1 MCSCWVP
8 LGKRRGVFVE
18 KTRVSNDDCNG
29 YVNPLMSNG
38 LLRNCD
44 LSKSGDLSTNDGCGN
59 RQNDHGI
66 YTITFSHHSHLLYC
80 SRISS
85 GYLRPSLAMLT
96 STRLP

>member
-1 MCSCWVP
+1 M
-8 LGKRRGVFVE
+8 FVE

-29 YVNPLMSNG
+29 YVNLWRSNG
-38 LLRNCD
+38 LW
-44 LSKSGDLSTNDGCGN
+44 KSGDLSTNDVLSTNDDCGN

-66 YTITFSHHSHLLYC
+66 YTFTFSHHSHLLYC

-96 STRLP
+96 STRFP

>member
-1 MCSCWVP
+1 M
-8 LGKRRGVFVE
+8 FVE

-29 YVNPLMSNG
+29 HVNLWRSNG
-38 LLRNCD
+38 LW
-44 LSKSGDLSTNDGCGN
+44 KSGDLSTNDGCGN

-66 YTITFSHHSHLLYC
+66 YTLTFSHHSHLLYC

-96 STRLP
+96 STRFP